1 MRREEGGDSEKGGRW
16 EGDSEKGG
24 RWEEGEIV
32 RREGGGRR
40 ER

>member
-1 MRREEGGDSEKGGRW
+1 MAGDSEKGGRW

-24 RWEEGEIV
+24 RLEEGEIV
-32 RREGGGRR
+32 RLEGCGRR